1 MKYLVLFAQRIN
13 LLRTAH
19 SLSLADVS
27 LFLNLKSNVVPSKW
41 ERQKNWASCETLI
54 AISRLFGVSLD
65 WLMGSSDEIYQ
76 DAFVLERER
85 TLIKSRTKESWV
97 NVCYELDLPVALF
110 NEYFN
115 EGKRIENYTLPV
127 RAKIIFLLNI
137 VLAFIDAKN
146 DDISVDDME
155 YCKMLKQPEVY
166 DEKINLKV
174 DCYGQL
180 KALIASN
187 DLLKPLYD
195 VNLLKD

>member
-13 LLRTAH
+13 LLRIAH
-19 SLSLADVS
+19 CLTFTDLA
-27 LFLNLKSNVVPSKW
+27 LMLNQNSSAVVKRWAS
-41 ERQKNWASCETLI
+41 EKNWASCETLI

-76 DAFVLERER
+76 DAFILERER
-85 TLIKSRTKESWV
+85 TLIKSRSKESWV

-137 VLAFIDAKN
+137 VIAFIDAKN

-166 DEKINLKV
+166 DEKITMKV

>member
-76 DAFVLERER
+76 DAFILERER

-137 VLAFIDAKN
+137 VLAFIDA
-146 DDISVDDME
+146 ME
-155 YCKMLKQPEVY
+155 YCKMLKLPEVY